1 MTRSTVAVCAL
12 VAAMALL
19 GNRPLTAGQT
29 SAPPARERVNVSEK
43 GPQVGARVPDFS
55 LTDQNGRTRTLQS
68 LMGQRGLMLVFI
80 RSADW

>member
-1 MTRSTVAVCAL
+1 MTRPTAAICAF
-12 VAAMALL
+12 ATAMALL
-19 GNRPLTAGQT
+19 GIRPLTAGQT
-29 SAPPARERVNVSEK
+29 SATARERVNVSEK
-43 GPQVGARVPDFS
+43 GPQVGERVPDFS

>member
-1 MTRSTVAVCAL
+1 MTRPTAAVCAFA
-12 VAAMALL
+12 AAMALL
-19 GNRPLTAGQT
+19 GIRPLTAGQT
-29 SAPPARERVNVSEK
+29 SAPARERVNVSEK
-43 GPQVGARVPDFS
+43 GPQVGERVPDFS